1 MTDSNQTVEDVDNTT
16 PTANSGVSTSG
27 LRQAISA
34 WLGESDY
41 QKRDIYETFDWP
53 RRPDAEQ
60 FYALYVRNPF
70 AKPVVDRPAFT
81 SWRDPPL
88 IKDDDVDEETQF
100 EEDVEKVARAHDL
113 WSYGER
119 VDRLAGIGR
128 YGLLVFVTADIESP
142 DDLAE
147 EAPDTIPGD
156 GADKITQIKVFSE
169 VSVDEIDWGTIADA
183 GDGRW
188 GKPVSYT
195 VDFSPEAETE
205 QAAGEATYKV
215 HHSRAVAVPA
225 SRLLDD
231 DQFARPRL
239 EIVMN
244 ALKDIEKVM
253 GSIAELAYRG
263 ADKGLA
269 VNFDPEKVDTSG
281 QSWDDL
287 EEELQD
293 WQHGLQPLLRLVGAN
308 NVQQLGGEVAD
319 ASGIF
324 GPQLSALSAAT
335 NIPKRVF
342 EGDPA
347 GALASAE
354 EDTQAYFGYIQERR
368 KEFVTPHIVRPIL
381 DWLEENGVV
390 SESTSD
396 YVGIDWAALR
406 VLSEQEKAELAATK
420 AEWIPQAVTV
430 REIRKAFDMEPQP
443 EWMADEIANSYLSE
457 VGGGQAG
464 AGAALDSA
472 LAANQ
477 RQAEAAARTE
487 ARIQRG
493 TPADD

>member
-1 MTDSNQTVEDVDNTT
+1 MSDAETEVEPEA
-16 PTANSGVSTSG
+16 PTANSGGVSTAG

-41 QKRDIYETFDWP
+41 QDRDIYETFDWP
-53 RRPDAEQ
+53 RRPTAEQ
-60 FYALYVRNPF
+60 FYALYTRNPF

-81 SWRDPPL
+81 SWRDPPEV
-88 IKDDDVDEETQF
+88 KDDEEDTETQF
-100 EEDVEKVARAHDL
+100 EADVQKAARAHDL

-119 VDRLAGIGR
+119 LDRLAGIGR

-142 DDLAE
+142 ADLAE
-147 EAPDTIPGD
+147 PVPDTIPGD
-156 GADKITQIKVFSE
+156 GVDKITQIKVFSE
-169 VSVDEIDWGTIADA
+169 VSVDDIDWGEIDDA
-183 GDGRW
+183 SDGRW
-188 GKPVSYT
+188 GKPVRYS

-205 QAAGEATYKV
+205 QADGEAVYNV
-215 HHSRAVAVPA
+215 HHSRTIATPA

-231 DQFARPRL
+231 ELFARPRQ

-244 ALKDIEKVM
+244 VLLDIEKVM

-287 EEELQD
+287 ESELQD

-324 GPQLSALSAAT
+324 GPQLSALSSAT
-335 NIPKRVF
+335 HIPKRVF

-368 KEFVTPHIVRPIL
+368 GEYVTPHIARPIL
-381 DWLEENGVV
+381 DWLEANGVV
-390 SESTSD
+390 SEPSSD
-396 YVGIDWAALR
+396 YVGIDWPALR
-406 VLSEQEKAELAATK
+406 VLSEQEKAELAAQQ

-430 REIRKAFDMEPQP
+430 KEIREAFGREPQP
-443 EWMADEIANSYLSE
+443 DWMADETANSYLSE
-457 VGGGQAG
+457 VGGGSSG

-477 RQAEAAARTE
+477 RTAEAAARTE

-493 TPADD
+493 QTADD